1 MIDISLSDEN
11 RAVLHTV
18 PERWGRMD
26 RLSRAALLSVGR
38 LLQQSGLLDENNKVP
53 VEQPI
58 GLIVGTKKG
67 CLSTD
72 IEYSQTL
79 ALGPQLASPALFGY
93 TLPNIPLAE
102 AAVHYKLTGPVFSL
116 FAEEPLE
123 EAITTAREW
132 LADSPSPCATIIAGV
147 LDLDPTAESPVITAE
162 FILCH
167 A

>member
-1 MIDISLSDEN
+1 MIDISLSEEN

-26 RLSRAALLSVGR
+26 RLSRAALLEVGR
-38 LLQQSGLLDENNKVP
+38 LLRQEGLLDEKNKVP
-53 VEQPI
+53 AGRPI

-72 IEYSQTL
+72 IEYCETL

-116 FAEEPLE
+116 FAEQPFE
-123 EAITTAREW
+123 EATNTAREW
-132 LADSPSPCATIIAGV
+132 LADSSTPCSTIIAGA
-147 LDLDPTAESPVITAE
+147 LDLDPTAESPIITAQL
-162 FILCH
+162 ILCH